1 MDKKYQAK
9 SVVLSRK
16 PGKDK
21 DGLWTAFIGL
31 FQENNPHLKGRAPFT
46 VVELPDVEK
55 VRIRDL
61 RNISFY
67 LMGNDVVINN
77 LKEVKISKQG
87 FIVTIAGSQDLPQS
101 DGP

>member
-1 MDKKYQAK
+1 MDKKYKAK